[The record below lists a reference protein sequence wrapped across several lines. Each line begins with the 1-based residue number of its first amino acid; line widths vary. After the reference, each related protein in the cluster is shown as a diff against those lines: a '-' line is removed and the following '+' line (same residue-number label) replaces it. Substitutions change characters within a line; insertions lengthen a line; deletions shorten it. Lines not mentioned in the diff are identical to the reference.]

1 MEETLEEAAERI
13 YREYPNNP
21 LDKPDW
27 RKVYSAPTT
36 KEIEDWLNDQLGV
49 IYDSI
54 KIVCNSVDNSP
65 SGVIFTVVI
74 NCA

>member
-1 MEETLEEAAERI
+1 MR
-13 YREYPNNP
+13 
-21 LDKPDW
+21 
-27 RKVYSAPTT
+27 VYSATTT
-36 KEIEDWLNDQLGV
+36 KEIEDWLNDQLDV

-65 SGVIFTVVI
+65 SGVMFTVVI